1 MPDYIVKTTDGR
13 NLVIAAERYT
23 YSEGTGD
30 YQFYAPNSPA
40 QPVASVPKEGVF
52 AVVEFDT
59 SLQADFYDDPDT
71 SLLDSQEFVDAVSD
85 IVDVWHEDLE
95 DAEDQPADPEKPRV
109 YFARRKGGTEWGNC
123 WQGGSWGFDTP
134 GGFAPFPNKEIAELY
149 LSQAEFTSFYTV
161 PLEEVEEVHE

>member
-85 IVDVWHEDLE
+85 IVACV
-95 DAEDQPADPEKPRV
+95 ARGFGRRGRPSRSPAKCS
-109 YFARRKGGTEWGNC
+109 RKA
-123 WQGGSWGFDTP
+123 S
-134 GGFAPFPNKEIAELY
+134 KR
-149 LSQAEFTSFYTV
+149 
-161 PLEEVEEVHE
+161 